1 MFGVIL
7 ICFAALGYAALG
19 TRYLRAREP
28 MIHHAAIL
36 SHDGVEVEE
45 GYNGTFRAVYR
56 LVGSVMLC
64 LSVALIGLALFP
76 VYRGETWAYV
86 VIMILTGLMAYGGCL
101 VQYRVELR
109 TGVRMAWRPAA
120 IVQVLILLGLL
131 FS

>member
-7 ICFAALGYAALG
+7 ICLAALGYAALG
-19 TRYLRAREP
+19 MRYMRIQGP

-36 SHDGVEVEE
+36 SHDGIEVEE
-45 GYNGTFRAVYR
+45 GYNGTFRAIYR

-64 LSVALIGLALFP
+64 MAVVLAGLALFP
-76 VYRGETWAYV
+76 IYRGETWAYV
-86 VIMILTGLMAYGGCL
+86 VVMIMTGLMAYGGCL
-101 VQYRVELR
+101 AQYRVEVR